1 MADDTS
7 VVVAYAEGGGML
19 LARRGRNELRLSC
32 PLPFSYRFNPTI
44 QYRQIKKKKKEK
56 KEKKQKK
63 KKINQTELM
72 LMAN

>member
-56 KEKKQKK
+56 KQKKK